1 MSLWNKASEIA
12 TNLKT
17 FGNSNEEVNNLIKEN
32 ESLKNELKNFKKKYE
47 NILNEITIKEHNKPL
62 SKNEYEN
69 YYNKLVFNFKNFLLI
84 FFDEG
89 NFIDKINE
97 IFIDVN
103 SENFFDK
110 IYSLSKIIKPSI
122 LKKIIN
128 ENKTQIEK
136 LLNFN
141 DETND
146 EIKEIYKEKY
156 FNFDVEDENNEKIF
170 NDLFKHFENNFNS
183 IVNEKNYLKERNLNY
198 EEKFKLL
205 NENIENFQNDFKNNQ
220 ENKKILNENNKKLKE
235 EKE

>member
-1 MSLWNKASEIA
+1 MSYSMSLWNKASEFA
-12 TNLKT
+12 KT
-17 FGNSNEEVNNLIKEN
+17 FGNSNEEINNLIKEN
-32 ESLKNELKNFKKKYE
+32 ENLKNELNNIKKKYE

-62 SKNEYEN
+62 SNNEYEN
-69 YYNKLVFNFKNFLLI
+69 YYNKLILNFKNFLLI

-97 IFIDVN
+97 IFINVN

-110 IYSLSKIIKPSI
+110 IYSLSKIIKPAI
-122 LKKIIN
+122 IKKIIN
-128 ENKTQIEK
+128 ENKEEIEK

-141 DETND
+141 EETND
-146 EIKEIYKEKY
+146 EIKEIIKEKY

-170 NDLFKHFENNFNS
+170 NDLFKNFENNLNS
-183 IVNEKNYLKERNLNY
+183 IINEKNYLKERNLNY

-220 ENKKILNENNKKLKE
+220 ENKKILKRRIFKKK
-235 EKE
+235 

>member
-1 MSLWNKASEIA
+1 MSYSMSLWNKASEIA

-17 FGNSNEEVNNLIKEN
+17 FGNSNEENNLIKEN
-32 ESLKNELKNFKKKYE
+32 ENLRNELNNIKKKYE

-62 SKNEYEN
+62 SNNEYEN
-69 YYNKLVFNFKNFLLI
+69 YYNKLILNFKNFLLI

-97 IFIDVN
+97 IFINVN

-128 ENKTQIEK
+128 ENKEQIEK

-141 DETND
+141 DAND
-146 EIKEIYKEKY
+146 EIKEIIKEKY
-156 FNFDVEDENNEKIF
+156 FNFDIEDENNEKIF
-170 NDLFKHFENNFNS
+170 NNNNN
-183 IVNEKNYLKERNLNY
+183 IIIIIII
-198 EEKFKLL
+198 KLL
-205 NENIENFQNDFKNNQ
+205 LCLIQCLYGTKQ
-220 ENKKILNENNKKLKE
+220 VKLQRI
-235 EKE
+235 